1 MAGNQP
7 YFEFNAKRDSDADF
21 EAIKSSYA
29 FEQEKISTELAEI
42 EQKISELEASAD
54 TLDEAQKREL
64 KQLKINRNKVAIQ
77 GNPNA
82 EHLQALEKNPENYV
96 ALYSV
101 KQNVEEADEA
111 KATLEI
117 DPNGELKLK
126 IQMLHPTSAN
136 MEISDGK
143 VSFST
148 EGMTA
153 KEMHDMIA
161 FLQSHGIVADMDN
174 LKLENADEETLDMF
188 DEAEQLFE
196 DEKAGEESL
205 FPFAEVKEG
214 DYEEYPEEE
223 PVDKLKGNM
232 FDDVLPDEEEEEAP
246 VETPKF
252 GEQKEEESYGLFG
265 GKAPKKTVPVDKS
278 SKDGFDQSVTKW
290 MNKNKR
296 KNFSWFEGNTW
307 DGWDTFTCYSSENPR
322 QNRKPITIDPKTGE
336 MKYNYEFKVYT
347 KMVNGHLQVCFSLPP
362 GRNLTDDQAYMIT
375 SALKDAGVKYV
386 RYGKGM
392 TDTNEAIMRSA
403 CAKRLLVPTDHK
415 ISFDRYDKMI
425 DAATQKVDTNSPEIY
440 RYKYDLAMQMDRTLR
455 KKGIDYR
462 DQANRNKPDCRRI
475 RWAVGAYQL
484 HPFRDLWEDF
494 GLRGDYEKRIA
505 EGTPGDPRCTN
516 PNDGATKVIGAKM
529 AVGSLYQMFSDN
541 AGQNV
546 GYLLSKEC
554 KSLNEKEKDVL
565 RAYVDNNGL
574 STETSVRDMP
584 PAALRK
590 IYDEMCKT
598 QEVKVKEDIEKEYFE
613 ILQRNKQDGSKDNP
627 EKGAIREVYGRA
639 DTYIRN
645 MNEELKDCQLS
656 PIFLTQN
663 AMPKHDFTKAR
674 KEAEDK
680 GLVRKINNTKNTNEP
695 TTTKALSKSG
705 ARKDEGR

>member
-1 MAGNQP
+1 MYVGVGVMAENQP
-7 YFEFNAKRDSDADF
+7 YFEYNSKRDADADF
-21 EAIKSSYA
+21 KAIKSSYT

-82 EHLQALEKNPENYV
+82 EHLQALDKNPENYV
-96 ALYSV
+96 ALYSI

-174 LKLENADEETLDMF
+174 LKLENADEKTLDMF

-223 PVDKLKGNM
+223 PLDKLKGNM
-232 FDDVLPDEEEEEAP
+232 FDDILPDEEEEEAP

-252 GEQKEEESYGLFG
+252 GEQKEESYGLFG

-278 SKDGFDQSVTKW
+278 SKDDFDQSITKW

-392 TDTNEAIMRSA
+392 TDANEAIMRTA

-415 ISFDRYDKMI
+415 IDFERYDKMI
-425 DAATQKVDTNSPEIY
+425 NAAAQKVDTNSPEIY
-440 RYKYDLAMQMDRTLR
+440 RYKYDLAMQMDRILR

-462 DQANRNKPDCRRI
+462 DDANKDKPDCRRI
-475 RWAVGAYQL
+475 RWAIGTYKL
-484 HPFRDLWEDF
+484 HPFRDLWEDH
-494 GLRGDYEKRIA
+494 GLRDDYEKKLA
-505 EGTPGDPRCTN
+505 EGTPGPDCIN
-516 PNDGATKVIGAKM
+516 PKDGAKRVIGAKR
-529 AVGSLYQMFSDN
+529 AVGLLYKMFSEN
-541 AGQNV
+541 ADQNV
-546 GYLLSKEC
+546 GYLLSKEF
-554 KSLNEKEKDVL
+554 KSLNDKEKGVL
-565 RAYVDNNGL
+565 RAYIDNNGL

-598 QEVKVKEDIEKEYFE
+598 QEVKAKEDIDKEYLE
-613 ILQRNKQDGSKDNP
+613 LLKKSKQNGSKNDP
-627 EKGAIREVYGRA
+627 EEVAVRKIFGSA

-645 MNEELKDCQLS
+645 MNDQLQEYS
-656 PIFLTQN
+656 LPKIVLT
-663 AMPKHDFTKAR
+663 AVDMDSLKHDFADAKIKAKEQNLIREYTPR
-674 KEAEDK
+674 KV
-680 GLVRKINNTKNTNEP
+680 G
-695 TTTKALSKSG
+695 G
-705 ARKDEGR
+705 RKDEGR